1 MAFQQTEKY
10 QNDVIKINSDH
21 HDKLWT
27 LMETQIQSTSKNN
40 QTNAYALPDLN
51 SMLNSLQITS
61 EYEPRHFQ
69 IGSQV
74 KPEDMLCFG
83 EGPDL
88 KSLIA
93 DNESII
99 MA

>member
-10 QNDVIKINSDH
+10 QNDILKINSDH
-21 HDKLWT
+21 HEKLWT
-27 LMETQIQSTSKNN
+27 LMETQIQSTSTNN
-40 QTNAYALPDLN
+40 LSNGYALPDLN
-51 SMLNSLQITS
+51 SMLNSLQISS

-69 IGSQV
+69 IGQV

-88 KSLIA
+88 NSLIA